1 MSSLLILSEQFL
13 ILYSRRKYYGETS
26 SEYTWNQWSA
36 YNTSAV
42 DFFHQMTPYLILK
55 DFPH

>member
-1 MSSLLILSEQFL
+1 MSSLLILFEQFSNT
-13 ILYSRRKYYGETS
+13 IFQKKYYGEIS

-42 DFFHQMTPYLILK
+42 DFFHQMTRTS
-55 DFPH
+55 F